1 MSKEVE
7 VRQHNVL
14 TAARYEYSELQLD
27 VFFYLLS
34 KLRKGQ
40 TDAIYQVSVPAMS
53 ELTGKKYNYK
63 KLREST
69 QEMGSRCFE
78 VETEHNSRVVFRQL
92 WMFKRVDYIPGS
104 GIIEVEFNEFAVP
117 YLFDLKNNFTS
128 FQLYSALRL
137 TSKHAKRIYA
147 ICSQWKDMLSTK
159 KFEVT
164 ELKKILGLIDSKGNE
179 EYPLFGMFRKNV
191 LDVAV
196 KQINE
201 HTDLHV
207 GYKLEK
213 QGRAYKKLCFT
224 IKPQSLTVV
233 LPELSSTTQL
243 PSGVSEP
250 QMQSAIRLLDE
261 LRIVDIQLRSRILS
275 SASHIRDANKF
286 AYDVK
291 TGKSKPKTS
300 AAGLL
305 LTVLGIKGG
314 KSSDEA

>member
-78 VETEHNSRVVFRQL
+78 VETEHNGRVVFRQL

-147 ICSQWKDMLSTK
+147 ICSQWKDMRSTK
-159 KFEVT
+159 KFEVN

-179 EYPLFGMFRKNV
+179 EY
-191 LDVAV
+191 
-196 KQINE
+196 
-201 HTDLHV
+201 
-207 GYKLEK
+207 
-213 QGRAYKKLCFT
+213 
-224 IKPQSLTVV
+224 LTCWV
-233 LPELSSTTQL
+233 
-243 PSGVSEP
+243 
-250 QMQSAIRLLDE
+250 
-261 LRIVDIQLRSRILS
+261 
-275 SASHIRDANKF
+275 
-286 AYDVK
+286 
-291 TGKSKPKTS
+291 
-300 AAGLL
+300 
-305 LTVLGIKGG
+305 
-314 KSSDEA
+314 